1 MLIILDPCIDD
12 LAVPVSL
19 EQPLSLAVVQAGAF
33 SGKLPSF
40 PKNFSRAIAI
50 IYFVLYTPH
59 TAMQSTIK
67 ITNSLATSSRISCGK
82 IVFT

>member
-19 EQPLSLAVVQAGAF
+19 EQPLSLAAIQAGVF
-33 SGKLPSF
+33 SGELPSF
-40 PKNFSRAIAI
+40 PKNFSRAISI

-59 TAMQSTIK
+59 TAIQSTIR
-67 ITNSLATSSRISCGK
+67 IANSLATSSRISRGK